1 MKYFKTIHIGLLL
14 MALSFHAAAAPF
26 KSCPSKAFLI
36 QDSVAQMYG
45 VNLVTGQY
53 SLLSS
58 NIGTSNKI
66 NGVGFN
72 SHDNF
77 IYGWGYE
84 WGTLVRI
91 GSDYKAEPLTVSNK
105 PNTNFYVGDIGLN
118 ENAYYVYRSGS
129 SFGLYKISLDES
141 DEDYLVANQII
152 DGSSLSLTIFDM
164 AFHPTNGFAYSVDKN
179 GTLFRINVNDGS
191 ANSLGNV
198 GVSGTFGAVYF
209 DVNGRFYIS
218 RNHDGQIFR
227 IDITTATPTAELFAY
242 GPSSS
247 NNDGARCAIAPIV
260 DDSIPPTTD
269 FGDAPDSY
277 GTSLDKNGARHGVSD
292 NYLGNTVDAEYDA
305 YVYPLSDELTANDED
320 GVNFI
325 TVFEAGLDSLVQVKV
340 NGSGYLNIWVDWD
353 QSGQFE
359 ADEQT
364 VYDRWMT
371 TGTETLLV
379 ETPLDVEPGTT
390 WARVRFSSTPGVS
403 ATGGVADGEVEDYQV
418 LVLNPGYSLVLNNPY
433 FLAFEDNWPEKG
445 DYDFNDVVIRLDSSL
460 IVTSN
465 NLVKQL
471 NLEGDLK
478 AMGASYHNGFAIQLQ
493 GVTNN
498 EIDQALIRFEIN
510 GQTSSAALLEHGTTY
525 TVLKI
530 SDDLWKHVK
539 PDTSCWF
546 YKTQPGCSSSS
557 TFRFSVKIP
566 FITGVPVNN
575 FPNAP
580 FNPFIFATPDT
591 DHGSMFSENPGRG
604 LEIHLKNKPPTSLA
618 NNTYFGE
625 LDDDSD
631 PYSGLYYQTSNGL
644 PWGLAIN
651 AGYSENWFHPLEWVS
666 ILKAYPEFENYATSG
681 GIENPAWFRNNNAA
695 SAKTYSY

>member
-84 WGTLVRI
+84 WGMLVRI
-91 GSDYKAEPLTVSNK
+91 GNDYKAEPLTVSNK

-418 LVLNPGYSLVLNNPY
+418 LVVNPGYSLVLNNPY

-445 DYDFNDVVIRLDSSL
+445 DYDFNDVVIRIDSSL
-460 IVTSN
+460 IVTSD

-471 NLEGDLK
+471 NIEGELK
-478 AMGASYHNGFAIQLQ
+478 AIGASFRNGFAIQLQ